1 VLITKKS
8 PGGIAGVKK
17 MNLSHLLEAG
27 MLVCFGFSWPLNVV
41 KAYKARTTKGTSLA
55 FIVLIISGY
64 IAGISAK
71 IINNQFNYV
80 LGVYFL
86 NLAIVSANIFVYAR
100 NKSLDRKAAEKK
112 ELKIRKL
119 DLDKVEKAEE
129 ENMLNYTNSL
139 DEIIYRKNT
148 SVEKKNAVILLGG
161 AMDKEIPVASL
172 AKEFNFNF
180 DIYNKSADDLSVE
193 NSREYFEN
201 NIAQMIPEGIMLH
214 LGQNDVA
221 LFQKDSAAFDNY
233 YLSLIDQIKAVNKN
247 CRIALISVNNPEAS
261 KTINLMNAHIS
272 AIAQTEKA
280 AYINLE
286 NARLWNPQATKAA
299 SDFAYTMGLKIRK
312 PLRDVV
318 EILYSYAYHNLA
330 ETSKESLVG

>member
-1 VLITKKS
+1 
-8 PGGIAGVKK
+8 

-41 KAYKARTTKGTSLA
+41 KAYKARTAKGTSLA
-55 FIVLIISGY
+55 FIILIITGY
-64 IAGISAK
+64 VAGICAK
-71 IINNQFNYV
+71 ILNDQFNYV

-86 NLAIVSANIFVYAR
+86 NLAIVSANIFVYIR
-100 NKSLDRKAAEKK
+100 NKRLDRKTAESSG
-112 ELKIRKL
+112 LKIRKL
-119 DLDKVEKAEE
+119 DLSKVEKAQE

-139 DEIIYRKNT
+139 DELINRKNT

-161 AMDKEIPVASL
+161 TMDKEIPVASL

-180 DIYNKSADDLSVE
+180 DIYNKSVENLSVE
-193 NSREYFEN
+193 NCSEYFEN
-201 NIAQMIPEGIMLH
+201 AVAPMIPEGIMIH
-214 LGQNDVA
+214 LGQEDA
-221 LFQKDSAAFDNY
+221 SLFAKDSAAFDNY
-233 YLSLIDQIKAVNKN
+233 YLSLIDRIKSVNKN
-247 CRIALISVNNPEAS
+247 CRIALISVNNPEGS
-261 KTINLMNAHIS
+261 KSISLMNAHIS

-286 NARLWNPQATKAA
+286 NAKLWNPEATKAA

-318 EILYSYAYHNLA
+318 EILYSYAYHNIA
-330 ETSKESLVG
+330 EETQTLVG